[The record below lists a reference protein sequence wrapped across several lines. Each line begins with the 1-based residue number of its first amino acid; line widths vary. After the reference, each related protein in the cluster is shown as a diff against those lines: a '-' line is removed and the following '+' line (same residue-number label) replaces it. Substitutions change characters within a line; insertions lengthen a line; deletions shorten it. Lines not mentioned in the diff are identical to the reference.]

1 MNKENLEQPEMNN
14 EGSAKFGKFK
24 DVESLLKA
32 YNSLESEFTKK
43 SQRLSMLETENEKNL
58 NQISKQAEQEKRV
71 DEFVTKFEIA
81 KPFSSALKESLA
93 QNENADIKDEALNLI
108 SKSYKTAKDFSQDEE
123 FLNNYIFSNQEI
135 KDKIVKEYLSKVTQ
149 NSAIKVENGG
159 GSITLTPPKKPTTIK
174 EAGRMAKSIIK
185 QK

>member
-1 MNKENLEQPEMNN
+1 MNKENLEQPDMNI
-14 EGSAKFGKFK
+14 EGSTNYGKFK
-24 DVESLLKA
+24 DAESLLKA
-32 YNSLESEFTKK
+32 YNSLEAEFTKK
-43 SQRLSMLETENEKNL
+43 SQRLSLLETENEMNL

-71 DEFVTKFEIA
+71 EEFITKFEIA
-81 KPFSSALKESLA
+81 KPFGSALKESLK

-108 SKSYKTAKDFSQDEE
+108 SKSYKTAEFYSQDEE

-149 NSAIKVENGG
+149 NSPIKVENGA

-174 EAGRMAKSIIK
+174 EAGRLAKSIIK